1 MEKFLSCDWGS
12 SMFRLKLVASGGFTT
27 LAEEKTSQGISS
39 IYQDW
44 KQLDA
49 NEKDRKDFYLNIIRE
64 KIRMIETKTNS
75 SLDGIPLIMSGM
87 ASSSIGMMEIRY
99 KTLPVLLD
107 GSDLET
113 KIIRGNDHFRHDICL
128 ISGARTADDAMR
140 GEETKLIGCSNEIDL
155 SREEAV
161 YIFPGTHSKHLYVKE
176 GKLADIRTYMTGE
189 CFALWSGKS
198 ILANTV
204 EKSSWPGTNENKAG
218 FEEGVKAGASVNLL
232 HGAFLTRTNDLFG
245 KFGKAANYY
254 YLSGLLIGS
263 ELKEWMHNGS
273 VALTL
278 VSDVHLGPL
287 YTFAC
292 RILGIGK
299 AAHAGPWLD
308 ADQALVKGQF
318 AIYKQHG

>member
-12 SMFRLKLVASGGFTT
+12 SMFRLKLVASDGFIM
-27 LAEEKTSQGISS
+27 LAEEKTSQGISNT
-39 IYQDW
+39 YQDW
-44 KQLDA
+44 KQTDA
-49 NEKDRKDFYLNIIRE
+49 NEKDRSDFYLNIIRE
-64 KIRMIETKTNS
+64 KIRMIENRTNA
-75 SLDGIPLIMSGM
+75 SLDGVPLIMSGM

-113 KIIRGNDHFRHDICL
+113 KIIPASDHFRHDICL

-140 GEETKLIGCSNEIDL
+140 GEETKLIGCVNEIGL

-161 YIFPGTHSKHLYVKE
+161 FIFPGTHSKHLYVKE
-176 GKLADIRTYMTGE
+176 GKLVDIRTYMTGE
-189 CFALWSGKS
+189 CFALLSGQS
-198 ILANTV
+198 ILANAV
-204 EKSSWPGTNENKAG
+204 EKTSWPGTNEYKSG
-218 FEEGVKAGASVNLL
+218 FVEGIKAGASVNLL

-245 KFGKAANYY
+245 KFSKAANYY
-254 YLSGLLIGS
+254 YLSGLLIAS
-263 ELKEWMHNGS
+263 ELKEWMHSGS
-273 VALTL
+273 VALIL

-299 AAHAGPWLD
+299 SAHAGPWLD

-318 AIYKQHG
+318 AIYKQHR